1 MDFWTIPMLILV
13 ILIAFLN
20 HAVNRFTA
28 LQNAIKTSLSSIIPY
43 VDNTIDML
51 NGLLDTLDDSHE
63 AKLIIDLLIDI
74 KQLNANQL
82 DFQLN
87 RLKQRVQSLIEA
99 NTEYDLNQLMQC
111 YQTIENNLESTDKY
125 IIFYNRLIYSFP
137 YSIIANLMQ
146 LVPIKP
152 IKNHAI

>member
-1 MDFWTIPMLILV
+1 MDFWTIPMLMLV

-20 HAVNRFTA
+20 HAVNKFTA
-28 LQNAIKTSLSSIIPY
+28 LQNAIKISLSAIIPY
-43 VDNTIDML
+43 VDNTIDTI
-51 NGLLDTLDDSHE
+51 NGLLDTLDNSHE

-82 DFQLN
+82 DFQMN
-87 RLKQRVQSLIEA
+87 RLKQRIQSLIET
-99 NTEYDLNQLMQC
+99 NNEHDLNQLMQC
-111 YQTIENNLESTDKY
+111 YQTIENNLETTDKY

-137 YSIIANLMQ
+137 YSTIANLMQ
-146 LVPIKP
+146 LEPIKP

>member
-43 VDNTIDML
+43 IETSINTL
-51 NGLLDTLDDSHE
+51 NASLDTLDDSHE

-74 KQLNANQL
+74 KQLNGNQL

-87 RLKQRVQSLIEA
+87 RLNQRIQSLIEA
-99 NTEYDLNQLMQC
+99 NAKHDLNQLTQC
-111 YQTIENNLESTDKY
+111 YQTIENNLETTDRY

-137 YSIIANLMQ
+137 YSVIANLMQ
-146 LVPIKP
+146 LAPIKP